1 MWHDSFNNGEPS
13 QLPQFSD
20 TSFQRFGGLSENL
33 SQDDFDP
40 FMEQNIQG
48 IGDNS
53 APRFQ
58 AKAWYDMGSLFMEEL
73 PESSNETGSHVL
85 TGGGNAQSPQGNSTS
100 TWLTSQTVSCQDDSQ
115 RKSAVLNKIH
125 HLKSTSF
132 ALDEE
137 IEEQKHRNIILE
149 KQIADGDEHL
159 TQMNEQAMSLK
170 SELQEMTEKHRKF
183 ENTLDCRIQQ
193 LTAVIETKRRNI
205 YQIKHDANMVET
217 LREDKNKVRVE
228 IKKLEE
234 QLEDINLDIYWMD
247 YRFMHDLDRMVIFP
261 FWKLEEDL
269 ERALN
274 GEDPTL
280 YDEPGPPDSED
291 DEGDGYDYDEDEI
304 DDYEEEA
311 STEDKETYKSSER
324 TSDCTSSLRSSNA
337 TASES
342 CHSTEKN
349 KEVKSGSKFGK
360 FLANVFRDRSAGKM
374 NQQK

>member
-1 MWHDSFNNGEPS
+1 
-13 QLPQFSD
+13 
-20 TSFQRFGGLSENL
+20 
-33 SQDDFDP
+33 
-40 FMEQNIQG
+40 
-48 IGDNS
+48 
-53 APRFQ
+53 
-58 AKAWYDMGSLFMEEL
+58 
-73 PESSNETGSHVL
+73 
-85 TGGGNAQSPQGNSTS
+85 
-100 TWLTSQTVSCQDDSQ
+100 
-115 RKSAVLNKIH
+115 
-125 HLKSTSF
+125 
-132 ALDEE
+132 
-137 IEEQKHRNIILE
+137 
-149 KQIADGDEHL
+149 
-159 TQMNEQAMSLK
+159 MNEQAMGLK

-291 DEGDGYDYDEDEI
+291 DEGDGYDYDEDEV

-311 STEDKETYKSSER
+311 STEDKETYKVGQQYG
-324 TSDCTSSLRSSNA
+324 TGQPPCLLCAVVHQHPHLR
-337 TASES
+337 
-342 CHSTEKN
+342 
-349 KEVKSGSKFGK
+349 
-360 FLANVFRDRSAGKM
+360 
-374 NQQK
+374 